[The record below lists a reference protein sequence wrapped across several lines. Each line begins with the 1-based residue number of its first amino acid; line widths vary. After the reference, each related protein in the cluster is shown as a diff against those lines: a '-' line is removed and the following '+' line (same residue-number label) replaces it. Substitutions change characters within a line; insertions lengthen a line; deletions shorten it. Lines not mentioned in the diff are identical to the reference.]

1 MDEMR
6 DILLAV
12 SPFIAFLLLAP
23 LFDAIMAIRTGE
35 LKVPWRFGQLHVFKR
50 TEDPVRF
57 DRSIKFLFWFP
68 LVFLLVLVI
77 TVLLLLD

>member
-1 MDEMR
+1 
-6 DILLAV
+6 
-12 SPFIAFLLLAP
+12 
-23 LFDAIMAIRTGE
+23 

-77 TVLLLLD
+77 TLLLLLD